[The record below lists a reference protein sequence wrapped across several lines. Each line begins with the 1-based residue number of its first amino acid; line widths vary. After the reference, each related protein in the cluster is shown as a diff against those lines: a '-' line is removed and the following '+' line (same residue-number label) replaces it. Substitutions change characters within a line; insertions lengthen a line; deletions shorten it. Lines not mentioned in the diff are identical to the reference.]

1 MYSTPCMFGVYVYIY
16 ILYIIYVYMY
26 IYIIYIYYIYIIL
39 YMLLDHFAVFHLT
52 YKENIKKT
60 REAVTPRL
68 DTVKQ

>member
-1 MYSTPCMFGVYVYIY
+1 MYSIPCMFGVYVYIY
-16 ILYIIYVYMY
+16 ILYMYICIYV
-26 IYIIYIYYIYIIL
+26 YIYYIYIIL

>member
-1 MYSTPCMFGVYVYIY
+1 
-16 ILYIIYVYMY
+16 MY

-39 YMLLDHFAVFHLT
+39 YKLLDHFAVFHLT

-68 DTVKQ
+68 DTVKQCASKDYIERLQGQCKE